1 MSANPQF
8 SRNLFYRF
16 SNTALSVAESC
27 RVRDRL
33 SRDWLE
39 ERALKITGR
48 SEFLDESFREP
59 LDLLIQGSR
68 RRRGMNALGRRS
80 IGAQLLRGLVSRL
93 SMEEIWGAAS
103 PQLGT
108 TAVIGRTPIYILGL
122 PRTGTTLL
130 HKLLSSDRR
139 SRPLMMWE
147 SVFPVRIPEAGRRSF
162 AVDVRRARAKYMVST
177 LHRLLP
183 NVRSIH
189 ALDPTGPE
197 ECYWLLMNSM
207 VSWAYPLQWEVD
219 DYVSWLDCQTERTWI
234 SVYQHYLGT
243 LQSLQSAAEDRHWV
257 LKCPLHAP
265 RLGTLARLVPEA
277 LFIQTY
283 REISEIVASSCSLMM
298 ALRSLDSD
306 YVDPVAVGRD
316 TLHTLKGFAEDGLLA
331 GQQYSDRVIHLHYQS
346 LLKNPVGVLRDIYE
360 RFGLNWDAD
369 VEQAAQVW
377 LTENPQGR
385 HGRHRYALEDFGLN
399 QSQIESAFSGYIGQ
413 ERSLA

>member
-8 SRNLFYRF
+8 SRNLFYRL
-16 SNTALSVAESC
+16 SRTALSLAESF
-27 RVRDRL
+27 RFRDRL

-48 SEFLDESFREP
+48 SEFLDDSFREP

-68 RRRGMNALGRRS
+68 RRRGMNALGRSS

-93 SMEEIWGAAS
+93 SMEEIWDAAS

-108 TAVIGRTPIYILGL
+108 SAIIGRTPIYILGL

-130 HKLLSSDRR
+130 HKLLSSDPR

-147 SVFPVRIPEAGRRSF
+147 SVFPVRVPRAGRQSF
-162 AVDVRRARAKYMVST
+162 AADARRARAKYMVST
-177 LHRLLP
+177 LHGLVPHLRP
-183 NVRSIH
+183 IH

-219 DYVSWLDCQTERTWI
+219 DYILWLDGQTEQTWI

-243 LQSLQSAAEDRHWV
+243 LRSLQSAAEDRHWV

-283 REISEIVASSCSLMM
+283 RDISDIVASSCSLMM

-369 VEQAAQVW
+369 VEQAAQAW

-385 HGRHRYALEDFGLN
+385 HGRHRYAPEDFGLN
-399 QSQIESAFSGYIGQ
+399 QSQIERAFSGYIAQ